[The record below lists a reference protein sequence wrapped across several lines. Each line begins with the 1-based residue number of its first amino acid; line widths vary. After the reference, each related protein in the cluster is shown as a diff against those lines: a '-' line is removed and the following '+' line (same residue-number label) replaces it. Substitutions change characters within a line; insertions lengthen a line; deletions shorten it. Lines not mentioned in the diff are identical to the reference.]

1 MKKWLKIINQNESG
15 WALVLTIALLGLGS
29 LMLTPL
35 LAYTGTGL
43 ETEVTFEN
51 KTEEL
56 YAADA
61 GVEDAIWHIN
71 DYGVNLIFTQ
81 DIGGTPYTLIGLPPY
96 VKDAAGND
104 LPSTWYTASY
114 SIANVNEDKGVDII
128 IQWLDGIA
136 YRIIST
142 ATSPDGSITEIE
154 ALIEPTFATDEVW
167 NNAITAL
174 NGDINITGNFN
185 ATGTDGT
192 DADVHAN
199 GNVDFNGKPDINGDV
214 SATGTID
221 PGGANINGDT
231 TEGAGVIEGPSINL
245 NQYLAESEA
254 TGNIYEG
261 NYNITGDP
269 PQPLGP
275 IHITGD
281 LAIKG
286 NATVLLG
293 GTVYVD
299 GKIRVAGGSEIVGGH
314 TVVAVG
320 DITLTGTSYLPLEDI
335 PFIISVSGDIYVS
348 GNDWTSAMI
357 YAMDGD
363 VYLSGS
369 GSILGLVIGQSVTG
383 VGSSNIEYP
392 TELIGNLDLPP
403 TLLGIGIRSWI
414 ID

>member
-1 MKKWLKIINQNESG
+1 
-15 WALVLTIALLGLGS
+15 VLTIALFGLGS

-71 DYGVNLIFTQ
+71 DYGVNLTFTQ
-81 DIGGTPYTLIGLPPY
+81 EIDGTVYTLTGLPPY
-96 VKDAAGND
+96 IKDAAGNL
-104 LPSTWYTASY
+104 LPLTWYTANYTLLADADVENSL
-114 SIANVNEDKGVDII
+114 VNGRSVDVI

-136 YRIIST
+136 YRVIST
-142 ATSPDGSITEIE
+142 ATYPVDGSHTEIE

-174 NGDINITGNFN
+174 NGDINITGNFG

-199 GNVDFNGKPDINGDV
+199 GNIDFDGQPDINGDV

-221 PGGANINGDT
+221 PGNANINGDT
-231 TEGAGVIEGPSINL
+231 TEGAGVFEGPSINL

-254 TGNIYEG
+254 TGNIYNG
-261 NYNITGDP
+261 NLTINGS
-269 PQPLGP
+269 QPLGP

-281 LAIKG
+281 LRIQG
-286 NATVLLG
+286 NATVTLG

-299 GKIRVAGGSEIVGGH
+299 GSISMQGGSEFIGGH
-314 TVVAVG
+314 TVVAEG
-320 DITLTGTSYLPLEDI
+320 DINLTGTSYLPLEDI
-335 PFIISVSGDIYVS
+335 PFIISVSGDVYVS
-348 GNDWTSAMI
+348 GTNWTSAMI

-363 VYLSGS
+363 VYLSGT
-369 GSILGLVIGQSVTG
+369 GDILGLVIGQSVTG

-403 TLLGIGIRSWI
+403 TLLGIGIRSWM